1 MLPNFSKEEIMS
13 LDLGLKGKTAVITG
27 GAAGIGNETA
37 EFFLKQGANVVLADL
52 NPEVNNIAKGMGGD
66 KAIGVAGNVCDAEY
80 RQHVIEE
87 GVKAFGQID
96 VLVNC
101 AGIVALESAEII
113 SEDFWN
119 RTININLS
127 ASFFMAQAVGKYM
140 IDNGVKGSI
149 VNIASQA
156 GVIALDKHVA
166 YCAAKGGIIAM
177 TKVMAMEWGKYGIRV
192 NAVAPTVVLTA
203 LGHKAW
209 DGPVGDAFKKEIP
222 AERFA
227 EPEEIAAM
235 EKKID
240 EAARDLGSDLP
251 NPMMYMFFL
260 PITAIP
266 DYAITD
272 VGPVDYVNLRTFEPV
287 LNVREK

>member
-13 LDLGLKGKTAVITG
+13 MDFGLAGKTAIITG
-27 GAAGIGNETA
+27 GAAGIGNMTA
-37 EFFLKQGANVVLADL
+37 EYLLKQGVNVVLADM
-52 NPEVNNIAKGMGGD
+52 NPGVNDIAKEMGED

-80 RQHVIEE
+80 RASVIDKA
-87 GVKAFGQID
+87 VKTFGQVDI
-96 VLVNC
+96 LVN
-101 AGIVALESAEII
+101 AK
-113 SEDFWN
+113 DWN
-119 RTININLS
+119 RTIDINLS

-140 IDNGVKGSI
+140 IDNKISGSI

-209 DGPVGDAFKKEIP
+209 DGPVGDAFKKEMP
-222 AERFA
+222 SERFA
-227 EPEEIAAM
+227 EPEEIAVVIGFLCSKAAAM
-235 EKKID
+235 VTGHNLLID
-240 EAARDLGSDLP
+240 GG
-251 NPMMYMFFL
+251 YT
-260 PITAIP
+260 I
-266 DYAITD
+266 
-272 VGPVDYVNLRTFEPV
+272 
-287 LNVREK
+287 K